1 MNLNATIIFQMLV
14 FFILGWFTM
23 KFVWPPLTK
32 AIDERR
38 QKIAAGLAD
47 AERGKAD
54 LAQAQARVSL
64 LESSAKADNQSRLAE
79 AEKQATALVE
89 EARREAEA
97 ERARIIAQAKQDAEQ
112 EAQRAREALRDA
124 VADLAVKG
132 AEQILKR
139 EVNAQAHAD
148 LLGQLKAQL

>member
-1 MNLNATIIFQMLV
+1 MNLNATIFFQMLV
-14 FFILGWFTM
+14 FFVLGWFTM
-23 KFVWPPLTK
+23 KFVWPPLTR

-54 LAQAQARVSL
+54 LAQAQARISL
-64 LESSAKADNQSRLAE
+64 LESSAKAENQSRLAE
-79 AEKQATALVE
+79 SEKQATAMIE
-89 EARREAEA
+89 QARRDAEV
-97 ERARIIAQAKQDAEQ
+97 ERARILAQAKQEAEQ
-112 EAQRAREALRDA
+112 EMQRAREALRDS

-139 EVNAQAHAD
+139 EVNAQAHAE